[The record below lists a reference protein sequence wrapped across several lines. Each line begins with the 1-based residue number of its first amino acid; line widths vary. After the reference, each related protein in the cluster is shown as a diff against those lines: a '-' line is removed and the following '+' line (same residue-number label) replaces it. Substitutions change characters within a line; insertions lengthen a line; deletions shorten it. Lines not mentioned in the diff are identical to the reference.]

1 MTRIT
6 RRLIVAVVSTL
17 LTASLDTDAQQ
28 AQKIPKVGYL
38 AQGSPAS
45 TAPFI
50 EAFEKGLYDL
60 GWVKGQNVAIEY
72 RFAEGKAE
80 RHPDL
85 AAEFVRMNVD
95 LIVAPGPPARAVRD
109 VTTTIPV
116 VFLLGADPVAF
127 GLVDSFA
134 RPGRNL
140 TGTMESNPEL
150 TAMRLRLLKEAAP
163 GVSRVGI
170 LWQPGTLP
178 EAKFRDVLQSAQVVA
193 SNLGSQLQIFEARD
207 PGQFEKAFADAAS
220 AQVNGLIVM
229 QSPMFVAQRQAII
242 DLVVKRRWPAIY
254 EWGVYTVSGGLM
266 SYGANLVDE
275 FRRVT
280 PYVDKVLK
288 GAKPADLP
296 VEQGSRPMWRGVGNP
311 RRFPRRII
319 FQDKASARRRAQEAI
334 VGQNHRR
341 IANDVCKPDGI
352 FGRDRPPK
360 KPRRSGAAKWEER
373 RPKKDHY
380 S

>member
-296 VEQGSRPMWRGVGNP
+296 VEQPTKFELVINAKTAKTLGLTIPPSVLL
-311 RRFPRRII
+311 
-319 FQDKASARRRAQEAI
+319 RADQVLE
-334 VGQNHRR
+334 
-341 IANDVCKPDGI
+341 
-352 FGRDRPPK
+352 
-360 KPRRSGAAKWEER
+360 
-373 RPKKDHY
+373 
-380 S
+380 